1 MKRNLMKCSVIL
13 SLVLLANSSLFAQL
27 ENRQS
32 RFSHKGIKAALGF
45 GNFDTPSSAN
55 SGDDGAGMLSLGY
68 GFSDRS
74 TLWLTLIGTDN
85 EAKSAT
91 RIVTEFGGIEL
102 AYQYKFM
109 PESSFQPYGKIGLGA
124 YALQENGTDPT
135 FFGVGFNFAF
145 GADYFFSRHFG
156 IGAEFNFKDI
166 EYSKQSRTVNGDEIV
181 SDLRP
186 HLNRDSRAFL
196 ITLTIQ

>member
-1 MKRNLMKCSVIL
+1 MKRYLMKCSVIL
-13 SLVLLANSSLFAQL
+13 SLVLLANSSFSAQL

-32 RFSHKGIKAALGF
+32 RFSQKGIKAALGF
-45 GNFDTPSSAN
+45 GNVDMPSSTT
-55 SGDDGAGMLSLGY
+55 SGDGGAGMLSLGY
-68 GFSDRS
+68 GFSERS
-74 TLWLTLIGTDN
+74 TLWLSLIGTDTDSR
-85 EAKSAT
+85 SAT

-102 AYQYKFM
+102 AYQYKFR
-109 PESSFQPYGKIGLGA
+109 PESSFQPYGKVGVGA

-135 FFGVGFNFAF
+135 FFGGGFNFAF

-166 EYSKQSRTVNGDEIV
+166 EYSIESRTVNGDEII

>member
-1 MKRNLMKCSVIL
+1 MKRQLLQGIIL
-13 SLVLLANSSLFAQL
+13 ISAVMLYGHSLFAQPKT
-27 ENRQS
+27 
-32 RFSHKGIKAALGF
+32 RFSHKGIKVALGA
-45 GNFDTPSSAN
+45 GNFDMPSSTTPEEHE
-55 SGDDGAGMLSLGY
+55 AGMLSLGY

-74 TLWLTLIGTDN
+74 TLWLSLIGTGD
-85 EAKSAT
+85 ESRSASQME
-91 RIVTEFGGIEL
+91 TEFGGIEL
-102 AYQYKFM
+102 AYQYKFR

-124 YALQENGTDPT
+124 YALQENGIDPT
-135 FFGVGFNFAF
+135 LIGGGFNFAF

-166 EYSKQSRTVNGDEIV
+166 EYSIESRTVNGDEIV

>member
-1 MKRNLMKCSVIL
+1 MKRQLLQGIVLISALMLYGQSL
-13 SLVLLANSSLFAQL
+13 SAQ
-27 ENRQS
+27 S
-32 RFSHKGIKAALGF
+32 KPRFSHKGIKAALGF
-45 GNFDTPSSAN
+45 GNVDMPSSTT
-55 SGDDGAGMLSLGY
+55 SGDGGAGMLSLGY

-74 TLWLTLIGTDN
+74 TLWLSLIGTDN
-85 EAKSAT
+85 DSRSAT

-102 AYQYKFM
+102 AFQYKFR
-109 PESSFQPYGKIGLGA
+109 PESSFQPYGKVGVGA

-135 FFGVGFNFAF
+135 FFGGGFNFAI

>member
-1 MKRNLMKCSVIL
+1 MKRQLLQGIILISALMLYGQSL
-13 SLVLLANSSLFAQL
+13 SAKSKP
-27 ENRQS
+27 

-45 GNFDTPSSAN
+45 GNVDMPSSTT
-55 SGDDGAGMLSLGY
+55 SGDGGAGMLSLGY
-68 GFSDRS
+68 GFSERS
-74 TLWLTLIGTDN
+74 TLWLSLIGTDTDSR
-85 EAKSAT
+85 SAT

-102 AYQYKFM
+102 AYQYKFR
-109 PESSFQPYGKIGLGA
+109 PESSFQPYGKVGVGA

-135 FFGVGFNFAF
+135 LIGGGFNFAF

-166 EYSKQSRTVNGDEIV
+166 EYSIESRTVNGEEIV

>member
-1 MKRNLMKCSVIL
+1 MKRQLLQGIVLISALMLYGQSL
-13 SLVLLANSSLFAQL
+13 SAQ
-27 ENRQS
+27 S
-32 RFSHKGIKAALGF
+32 KPRFSHKGIKAALGF
-45 GNFDTPSSAN
+45 GNIDMPSSTT
-55 SGDDGAGMLSLGY
+55 SGDGGAGMLSLGY
-68 GFSDRS
+68 GFSERS
-74 TLWLTLIGTDN
+74 TLWLSLIGTDN
-85 EAKSAT
+85 DSRSAT

-102 AYQYKFM
+102 AFQYKFR
-109 PESSFQPYGKIGLGA
+109 PESSFQPYGKVGVGA

-135 FFGVGFNFAF
+135 FFGGGFNFAI

-156 IGAEFNFKDI
+156 IGAELNFKDI

>member
-1 MKRNLMKCSVIL
+1 MKRQLLQGIILISALMLYGQSL
-13 SLVLLANSSLFAQL
+13 SAQ
-27 ENRQS
+27 S
-32 RFSHKGIKAALGF
+32 KPRFSHKGIKAALGF
-45 GNFDTPSSAN
+45 GNVNMPSSAN

-74 TLWLTLIGTDN
+74 TLWLSLIGTDN
-85 EAKSAT
+85 EARSAT
-91 RIVTEFGGIEL
+91 QIMTKFGGVEL
-102 AYQYKFM
+102 AYQYKFR
-109 PESSFQPYGKIGLGA
+109 PESKLQPYGKIGIGG

-135 FFGVGFNFAF
+135 LIGGGFNFAF

-166 EYSKQSRTVNGDEIV
+166 EYSIESRTVNGEEIV
-181 SDLRP
+181 SDLRQ
-186 HLNRDSRAFL
+186 HLNRDARAFL

>member
-1 MKRNLMKCSVIL
+1 MKRQLLQGIILISALMLYGQSL
-13 SLVLLANSSLFAQL
+13 SAKSKP
-27 ENRQS
+27 

-45 GNFDTPSSAN
+45 GNVDMPSSTT
-55 SGDDGAGMLSLGY
+55 SGDGGAGMLSLGY
-68 GFSDRS
+68 GFSERS
-74 TLWLTLIGTDN
+74 TLWLSLIGTDTDSR
-85 EAKSAT
+85 SAT

-102 AYQYKFM
+102 AYQYKFR
-109 PESSFQPYGKIGLGA
+109 PESKLQPYGKIGIGG
-124 YALQENGTDPT
+124 YALQENGMDPT
-135 FFGVGFNFAF
+135 FWGGGFNFAI

-156 IGAEFNFKDI
+156 IGAELNFKDI
-166 EYSKQSRTVNGDEIV
+166 EYFSQSRTVNGNEIV

>member
-1 MKRNLMKCSVIL
+1 MKRQLLSKIILISALMLYSH
-13 SLVLLANSSLFAQL
+13 SLFAQPKH
-27 ENRQS
+27 
-32 RFSHKGIKAALGF
+32 RFSHTGVKAALGF
-45 GNFDTPSSAN
+45 GNIDMPSSAN

-74 TLWLTLIGTDN
+74 TLWLSLIGTNN
-85 EAKSAT
+85 EAGSAT
-91 RIVTEFGGIEL
+91 QIMTEFGGVEL
-102 AYQYKFM
+102 AYQYKFR
-109 PESSFQPYGKIGLGA
+109 PESKLQPYGKIGIGG
-124 YALQENGTDPT
+124 YALQENGMDPT
-135 FFGVGFNFAF
+135 FWGAGFNFAI

-156 IGAEFNFKDI
+156 IGAELNFKDI
-166 EYSKQSRTVNGDEIV
+166 EYFSESRTVNGNEIV

>member
-1 MKRNLMKCSVIL
+1 MKRQLLQGIVLISALMLYGQSL
-13 SLVLLANSSLFAQL
+13 SAQ
-27 ENRQS
+27 S
-32 RFSHKGIKAALGF
+32 KPRFSHKGIKAALGF
-45 GNFDTPSSAN
+45 GNIDMPSSTT
-55 SGDDGAGMLSLGY
+55 SGDGGAGMLSLGY

-74 TLWLTLIGTDN
+74 TLWLSLIGTDN
-85 EAKSAT
+85 DSRSAT

-102 AYQYKFM
+102 AFQYKFR
-109 PESSFQPYGKIGLGA
+109 PESSFQPYGKVGVGA

-135 FFGVGFNFAF
+135 FFGGGFNFAI

>member
-1 MKRNLMKCSVIL
+1 MKRQLLQGIVLISALMLYGQSL
-13 SLVLLANSSLFAQL
+13 SAQ
-27 ENRQS
+27 S
-32 RFSHKGIKAALGF
+32 KPRFSHKGIKAALGF
-45 GNFDTPSSAN
+45 GNIDMPSSTT
-55 SGDDGAGMLSLGY
+55 SGDGGAGMLSLGY
-68 GFSDRS
+68 GFSERS
-74 TLWLTLIGTDN
+74 TLWLSLIGTDN
-85 EAKSAT
+85 DSRSAT

-102 AYQYKFM
+102 AFQYKFR
-109 PESSFQPYGKIGLGA
+109 PESSFQPYGKVDVGA

-135 FFGVGFNFAF
+135 FFGGGFNFAI

-156 IGAEFNFKDI
+156 IGAELNFKDI

>member
-1 MKRNLMKCSVIL
+1 MKRQLLSSIILISVVML
-13 SLVLLANSSLFAQL
+13 YSHSLFAQ
-27 ENRQS
+27 S
-32 RFSHKGIKAALGF
+32 KTRFSHKGIKVALGA
-45 GNFDTPSSAN
+45 GNFDMPSSTTPEEHE
-55 SGDDGAGMLSLGY
+55 AGMLSLGY

-74 TLWLTLIGTDN
+74 TLWLTLIGADN
-85 EAKSAT
+85 ESRSAT
-91 RIVTEFGGIEL
+91 QMMTEFGGIEL

-109 PESSFQPYGKIGLGA
+109 PESKFQPYGKIGVGA

-135 FFGVGFNFAF
+135 LIGGGFNFAF

-166 EYSKQSRTVNGDEIV
+166 EYSIESRTVNGDEIV
-181 SDLRP
+181 SDLSP